1 MLKKK
6 HIHFIGIGGIG
17 TSAIAHIMKEKG
29 FTVSGSDME
38 ASEITDVLKKSGIKV
53 KIGHDA
59 KNITKDLNL
68 IVYSPAI
75 PKENVELIQA
85 EKLGIETITYPQAL
99 GELSKEYFTIAVCGA
114 HGKSTTTAMIAL
126 LLKNAGLDPTVVI
139 GTKIREFGNQNFRV
153 GKSKYL
159 VVEACEYKRSF
170 LNIHPD
176 ILIITNIEAD
186 HLDYYK
192 DLKDYKKAFTQMSE
206 KLKKGGIVIIN
217 NDDKNS
223 VDAAKK
229 AKKIT
234 LSEKKKTS
242 DFFFDRKNNTL
253 HGKKTAVKIT
263 PSVVGAF
270 NKLNASM
277 AAIVGT
283 TLKISSKEIEDS
295 IKKFKGSW
303 RRLEEKPFIGK
314 TRIIDDYGH
323 HPTEISLTLAAI
335 REENPHAKILCVFQP
350 HQHNRTIELLK
361 GFANSFHDV
370 DEVIIPDIYKVRDK
384 AEDIAKI
391 SAKILAEEINK
402 ACKKDKASDGGG
414 LQKTAKF
421 ILKNHA
427 KYDIIVTMGAGDIY
441 NIHGMLKSP

>member
-1 MLKKK
+1 MKKRQK
-6 HIHFIGIGGIG
+6 IHFIGIGGIG
-17 TSAIAHIMKEKG
+17 TSAIAHIMKKKG
-29 FTVSGSDME
+29 AIVSGSDME
-38 ASEITDVLKKSGIKV
+38 ASEITEVLKKSGIKV
-53 KIGHDA
+53 SIGHNS
-59 KNITKDLNL
+59 KNVTKNHDLV
-68 IVYSPAI
+68 IFSPAI
-75 PKENVELIQA
+75 PKDNAELLQA
-85 EKLGIETITYPQAL
+85 KKLKLKTITYPKAL
-99 GELSKEYFTIAVCGA
+99 GELSKEYFTIAVSGA
-114 HGKSTTTAMIAL
+114 HGKSTTTAMTAL

-206 KLKKGGIVIIN
+206 KLKKDGIVIIN
-217 NDDKNS
+217 GDDKNS
-223 VDAAKK
+223 VSAIKNTK
-229 AKKIT
+229 HKVIH
-234 LSEKKKTS
+234 LSEIKK
-242 DFFFDRKNNTL
+242 L
-253 HGKKTAVKIT
+253 GIKIT
-263 PSVVGAF
+263 PKVVGAF

-277 AAIVGT
+277 AAIVGD
-283 TLKISSKEIEDS
+283 TLKIPKAKIEKS
-295 IKKFKGSW
+295 IREFKGTW

-323 HPTEISLTLAAI
+323 HPTEITLTLAAI
-335 REENPHAKILCVFQP
+335 REDNPHSKILCVFQP

-384 AEDIAKI
+384 SQDIKKI
-391 SAKILAEEINK
+391 SAKILADEINK

-427 KYDIIVTMGAGDIY
+427 SYDIIVTMGAGDIY
-441 NIHGMLKSP
+441 NIHGMLKPR